1 MMILGCTGN
10 FRKSEFISIV
20 NQLNNYVMESNFDI
34 QLIVS
39 SDMLSMHKSSY
50 DYNFEDFDDLLE
62 KSDVIIAIGGD
73 GTILST
79 CRRMCG
85 SKKPIFGIHLGGLGF
100 LAQTMINDIGKSIE
114 LLMNE
119 NYDIESR
126 NLISVNID
134 DGNKIEEFNCL
145 NDIVIDHGSSGRVLK
160 TMVEIDKKLVNI
172 FESDGVIFST
182 STGSTAYSLSA
193 GGPIIHPSLNTI
205 SIVPI
210 CPLSLSSRPI
220 IVPGNESI
228 TISFIDDYHG
238 LSCTIDGQIRF
249 EITANTTI
257 NVKLADY
264 TISMIK
270 FRNSDY
276 FKTLRTK
283 MGWIGKLR

>member
-1 MMILGCTGN
+1 
-10 FRKSEFISIV
+10 
-20 NQLNNYVMESNFDI
+20 
-34 QLIVS
+34 
-39 SDMLSMHKSSY
+39 
-50 DYNFEDFDDLLE
+50 
-62 KSDVIIAIGGD
+62 
-73 GTILST
+73 
-79 CRRMCG
+79 
-85 SKKPIFGIHLGGLGF
+85 
-100 LAQTMINDIGKSIE
+100 
-114 LLMNE
+114 
-119 NYDIESR
+119 
-126 NLISVNID
+126 
-134 DGNKIEEFNCL
+134 
-145 NDIVIDHGSSGRVLK
+145 
-160 TMVEIDKKLVNI
+160 MVEIDKKLVNI